1 MGSTFSLS
9 AYTSAH
15 AREMNVKKKTFL
27 KLWLVLE
34 SPAGPVRTHISGVG
48 TQVSDSACLEGAL
61 RIYFSNLSP
70 GAVADTEF
78 ENH

>member
-1 MGSTFSLS
+1 ML
-9 AYTSAH
+9 
-15 AREMNVKKKTFL
+15 KKKTFL